1 MNNPPFASVSSLI
14 PHQGPMRLVD
24 EIVSMDAHQARVS
37 CLVRPN
43 HLFLRASG
51 TLAPEVFGEII
62 AQSFAAAKAQRRL
75 WEGLSLDG
83 GGYLVSLRDF
93 TVFESAQVG
102 DRLETLVV
110 QQDNFLGTHIVKG
123 QVYRGAEKL
132 AEATVYIFMWEGKT
146 PPEMI

>member
-1 MNNPPFASVSSLI
+1 MKDAPFASISSLI

-24 EIVSMDAHQARVS
+24 EIISIDEQQARVG
-37 CLVRPN
+37 CLIRPE

-62 AQSFAAAKAQRRL
+62 AQSFAAAKAQKRL
-75 WEGLSLDG
+75 WDGLSLDG
-83 GGYLVSLRDF
+83 GGYLVSLREF
-93 TVFESAQVG
+93 TVFEPARVG